1 MSFKIKERVRLPK
14 WFSLDKYK
22 HVSGFGILEWRN
34 ELVLRAIL
42 LKYLGVRDFDFLAG
56 SKLIGYVS
64 ESEFEVCLD
73 VSRRVVKGSFS
84 PRSISEISPLG
95 AAKMKDLRFQAY
107 LDRAAFERGSASQD
121 LVMRWGMVRPVVYLE
136 KDFLSSMELSVSVE
150 HEKEVVFPY
159 LLKVNLGAPDS
170 VLIKAFSDWLSWVRK
185 DGGRGEVEVV
195 KSLNTG
201 TKMYRLWKDYGVLPY
216 LDLVIWAA
224 HEGLTL
230 SKDFLAEAVLPY
242 KSSGLVFMAEK
253 TIPKAYEL
261 MQGLDSIELTCFY
274 EMHASGQSGIQ

>member
-1 MSFKIKERVRLPK
+1 MSVKIKKRICPPE
-14 WFSLDKYK
+14 WFSLDNYK
-22 HVSGFGILEWRN
+22 NVSGFGILEWRN

-42 LKYLGVRDFDFLAG
+42 LKYLKVPGFNFLTG

-64 ESEFEVCLD
+64 ESEFEVCLNI
-73 VSRRVVKGSFS
+73 SRRVVTGSFS

-121 LVMRWGMVRPVVYLE
+121 LVKRWGRVRPAVYLE

-170 VLIKAFSDWLSWVRK
+170 VLIKAFSDWLSCIRK
-185 DGGRGEVEVV
+185 DGDRGEVEVV

-216 LDLVIWAA
+216 LDLVVWAA
-224 HEGLTL
+224 QENFIL
-230 SKDFLAEAVLPY
+230 SKDFLAEAVVPY

-253 TIPKAYEL
+253 TIPKAHEL

-274 EMHASGQSGIQ
+274 ERHESGQSGIQ